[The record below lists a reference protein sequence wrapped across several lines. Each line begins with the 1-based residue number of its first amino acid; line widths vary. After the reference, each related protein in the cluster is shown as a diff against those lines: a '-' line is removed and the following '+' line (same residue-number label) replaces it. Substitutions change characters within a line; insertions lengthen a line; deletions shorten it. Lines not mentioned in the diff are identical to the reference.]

1 MSEIRIIPVRGLPEV
16 PAGADV
22 AALIL
27 QAARPQPDILPGDIV
42 VVTQK
47 IVSKAEGRVVSLA
60 DVTPS
65 AQAERLAIATEK
77 DPRLVELIL
86 RESRAIVRQRGP
98 VLITETRHGF
108 VCANAGIDASNVGPE
123 GLVSLLPEDSDAS
136 AAAIRAKI
144 AERTGAEV
152 AVIISDTFGRAWRE
166 GHTNVAV
173 GVAGM
178 LPFADYVGQV
188 DRHGYELR
196 VSTLAVAD
204 ELAGAAEL
212 VMGKLDQVP
221 VAIVRGYAYPRGEGA
236 ARQIVRD
243 GRGTC
248 SGSYSMSLTEL
259 NADSESEAPNRPP
272 LTPDISEA

>member
-1 MSEIRIIPVRGLPEV
+1 MAPPEIRIIGLTGMPEAK
-16 PAGADV
+16 AGDDV
-22 AALIL
+22 AARLVE
-27 QAARPQPDILPGDIV
+27 AARRGPGLLDGDVV

-47 IVSKAEGRVVSLA
+47 IVSKSEGRVISLDTVA
-60 DVTPS
+60 AS
-65 AQAERLAIATEK
+65 LEAERLAAETEK

-86 RESRAIVRQRGP
+86 RESTRIVRQRGP

-123 GLVSLLPEDSDAS
+123 GLVCLLPEDPDRS
-136 AAAIRAKI
+136 ARAIREAI
-144 AERTGAEV
+144 REAAGVDV
-152 AVIISDTFGRAWRE
+152 AVVISDTFGRPWRE

-188 DRHGYELR
+188 DPHGYELK

-204 ELAGAAEL
+204 ELAAAAEL
-212 VMGKLDQVP
+212 VMGKLDGVP
-221 VAIVRGYAYPRGEGA
+221 VAIVRGYKYPPGDGN

-243 GRGTC
+243 PEKDLFR
-248 SGSYSMSLTEL
+248 
-259 NADSESEAPNRPP
+259 
-272 LTPDISEA
+272 